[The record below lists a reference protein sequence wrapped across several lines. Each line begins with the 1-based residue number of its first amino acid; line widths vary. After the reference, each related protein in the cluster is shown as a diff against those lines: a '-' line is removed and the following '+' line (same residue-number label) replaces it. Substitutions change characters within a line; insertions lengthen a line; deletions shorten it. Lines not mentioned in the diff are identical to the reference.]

1 MPGATGL
8 CQNLKIADC
17 RTVPGFANQA
27 TYIIDDN
34 RYWPITGSLHY
45 KVLA

>member
-17 RTVPGFANQA
+17 RTVPGFCKSGHIY
-27 TYIIDDN
+27 TLMIID
-34 RYWPITGSLHY
+34 TGQ
-45 KVLA
+45 